1 MVVGNESELHN
12 YPFNDNDFWR
22 KTCNNYNCASFPP
35 SFVYIFLINI
45 IEDMRPYFYSNRC
58 FFILL

>member
-22 KTCNNYNCASFPP
+22 KTCNNYKCASFPP
-35 SFVYIFLINI
+35 SFVSIFFIDI
-45 IEDMRPYFYSNRC
+45 IRGRASLFYSNR
-58 FFILL
+58 